1 MTDAALN
8 MQIVTNN
15 PNIQNTPET
24 LCGVVMVE
32 GSPLD
37 VLDKT
42 EELLQQSWRLRST
55 PLPPNVPIMRGPYR
69 SLVIERADKQY
80 DVTGIQAIEKA
91 RDRYEI
97 ERRRGC
103 PGKAE
108 DFAAI
113 DETMLQRTL
122 RDISLLKTA

>member
-1 MTDAALN
+1 MTDAAN
-8 MQIVTNN
+8 SMQIVTNN
-15 PNIQNTPET
+15 PNILNTPET
-24 LCGVVMVE
+24 NCCVVMVE

-37 VLDKT
+37 VLDRT
-42 EELLQQSWRLRST
+42 EELLQQSWKLRST

-69 SLVIERADKQY
+69 SLVIERSDRQY
-80 DVTGIQAIEKA
+80 DAAGIMAIEKA
-91 RDRYEI
+91 RARYVI

-108 DFAAI
+108 DFAVI